1 MGMNL
6 KMRKGESE
14 MKSLSLK
21 TFTLAGLLAVAL
33 VTPSLAPAGSF
44 EQIVVF
50 GTSLSDPGN
59 AFYLKRTV
67 SADEVQLTPPYDTL
81 DQLLIPSSPYAKGGH
96 HFSNGATWIEQL
108 ARPMGLEGSVR
119 PAFVGSGGANNYAVG
134 GARAYED
141 GVNVNLPYQV
151 NAFLDKSGGVAPSD
165 ALYVVEFG
173 SNDIRDAFENP
184 AVLTAALVSI
194 RDNIILL
201 HEKGARMFLVCN
213 APDIGLTPAVLSLG
227 PGASALATALTIT
240 FNVGLDGLMV
250 TLAGLPGIEI
260 AKFDVYQKIHDV
272 VADPDLF
279 DLTVVNQ
286 ACIMPDVPPFKCM
299 KPDEYLFWDGIHPT
313 KAGHAIFAEGAA
325 SVLLP

>member
-1 MGMNL
+1 MNL

-14 MKSLSLK
+14 MKSMSLK
-21 TFTLAGLLAVAL
+21 TFALAGLLAVAL
-33 VTPSLAPAGSF
+33 VTPNLAPAGSF

-59 AFYLKRTV
+59 AFYLKKTV

-81 DQLLIPSSPYAKGGH
+81 DQLLIPGSPYAKGGH

-108 ARPMGLEGSVR
+108 ARPLGLAGSVR
-119 PAFVGSGGANNYAVG
+119 PAFVGSGNNYAVG

-201 HEKGARMFLVCN
+201 HGKGARMFLVCN
-213 APDIGLTPAVLSLG
+213 APDIGLTPAILSLG
-227 PGASALATALTIT
+227 PGASAAATALTIA
-240 FNVGLDGLMV
+240 FNAGLDGL
-250 TLAGLPGIEI
+250 TAALAGLPGIEM
-260 AKFDVYQKIHDV
+260 AKLDVYGLLHDI
-272 VADPDLF
+272 VAYPGSF
-279 DLTVVNQ
+279 DLTVVDT
-286 ACIMPDVPPFKCM
+286 ACVTPNVPPFKCK

-313 KAGHAIFAEGAA
+313 RAGHAIFAEGAA

>member
-6 KMRKGESE
+6 KMRKGKSE

-21 TFTLAGLLAVAL
+21 TFALAGLLAVAL
-33 VTPSLAPAGSF
+33 VTPNLAPAGSF

-108 ARPMGLEGSVR
+108 ARPMGLAGSVR
-119 PAFVGSGGANNYAVG
+119 PAFVGSGNNYAVG

-151 NAFLDKSGGVAPSD
+151 NAFLGKSGGVAPSD

-173 SNDIRDAFENP
+173 SNDIRDALADPGIIAVALASIGENI
-184 AVLTAALVSI
+184 TM
-194 RDNIILL
+194 L
-201 HEKGARMFLVCN
+201 HGAGARMFLVCN
-213 APDIGLTPAVLSLG
+213 APDLGLTPALRYG
-227 PGASALATALTIT
+227 PYAGFATALTIA
-240 FNVGLDGLMV
+240 FNAGLDGLMAA
-250 TLAGLPGIEI
+250 LAGLPGIEI
-260 AKFDVYQKIHDV
+260 AKLDVYGLLHDI
-272 VADPDLF
+272 VAYPGSF
-279 DLTVVNQ
+279 DLTVVDT
-286 ACIMPDVPPFKCM
+286 ACVTPNVPPFKCK

-313 KAGHAIFAEGAA
+313 RAGHAIFAEGAD